1 MWKVSVQGRI
11 LQMAWHENSCYE
23 WHTDIRGL
31 YDLYVLYSDIDAI
44 HLGFVLLHDL
54 LLAKVSTV

>member
-11 LQMAWHENSCYE
+11 LQMAWHKNSCYE

-44 HLGFVLLHDL
+44 HLDFVLLHDL